1 MNKFISQTD
10 SSLKKKKRRW
20 KPKGRQ
26 VENSFYEEVSNLLRG
41 IKFKRDEL
49 IEYLH
54 LLQDNFGVLYDKHLV
69 ALSTITNLPLSE
81 IYEVATFYAHF
92 NIVKNSDT
100 FEPIKVV
107 RVCESLTCELFGAQ
121 KLLSDLKSS
130 ENKNIKVVP
139 GPCMGRCDV
148 APTVCVG
155 KNYVD
160 NASASKVEKAI
171 QENRFEVV
179 VPNYISLDEYKKNG
193 GYNIVNQIRNGEISD
208 NHIIETLKDSGLK
221 GKGGAGFPTGMKWE
235 IVSKYNGKKYVA
247 VNGDEG
253 EPGTFKDRTYLERD
267 PHRFLEG
274 ALIASLFLKASNVYI
289 YMRDEY
295 PSVIKILSDEILKLE
310 NEEVVSKGHFILR
323 RGAGAYICGEESAM
337 IESIEGKRGLP
348 RHRPPYVAE
357 VGLFGKPT
365 LTNNLET
372 LFWVRD
378 ILEKGSKW
386 FAEKGLNGNKGF
398 HSFSVSGRV
407 KNPGVKVAPAGIT
420 IQQLID
426 EYCEGMQD
434 GHIFKG
440 YLPGGA
446 SGGILPAEMNNIPLD
461 YGSKE
466 LADLGCFLGSAAIVV
481 LSDKDSMKDVA
492 LNLLKFFE
500 EESCG
505 QCTPCRVGTEKTVK
519 LMKENIWNKQKLS
532 DLSEVMA
539 QASICG
545 LGQAATNPLNSVLKY
560 FANEISYD

>member
-1 MNKFISQTD
+1 MDKFVSQTET
-10 SSLKKKKRRW
+10 SLKKKKRRW
-20 KPKGRQ
+20 TPKGRQ
-26 VENSFYEEVSNLLRG
+26 VEDKYLDEVSKLFSGL
-41 IKFKRDEL
+41 IFKRDEL

-54 LLQDNFGVLYDKHLV
+54 ILQDKFGVLYDKHLV
-69 ALSTITNLPLSE
+69 ALSTIINLPLSE

-92 NIVKNSDT
+92 NIVKDSKDYN
-100 FEPIKVV
+100 PVNVV
-107 RVCESLTCELFGAQ
+107 RVCESLTCELFGAH
-121 KLLSDLKSS
+121 KLLQDIKKL

-139 GPCMGRCDV
+139 GPCMGRCNV

-160 NASASKVEKAI
+160 VANFDKVKKTIDEKNFDPFI
-171 QENRFEVV
+171 
-179 VPNYISLDEYKKNG
+179 PDYINLSSYKKNG
-193 GYNIVNQIRNGEISD
+193 GYEIADKIKNGVISKKQVL
-208 NHIIETLKDSGLK
+208 NSLNESGLK
-221 GKGGAGFPTGMKWE
+221 GKGGAGFPTGKKWE
-235 IVSKYNGKKYVA
+235 IVSNYNGKKYVA

-253 EPGTFKDRTYLERD
+253 EPGTFKDRSYLESD

-274 ALIASLFLKASNVYI
+274 ALIASYFINAQKVYI

-295 PSVIKILSDEILKLE
+295 PTVIKILLDEINKME
-310 NEEVVSKGHFILR
+310 DEEIIPKDFFIVR

-357 VGLFGKPT
+357 IGLFGCPT

-378 ILEKGSKW
+378 IIEKGAKW
-386 FAEKGLNGNKGF
+386 FAEKGSNGNKGF

-426 EYCEGMQD
+426 EYCDGMAD
-434 GHIFKG
+434 GHTFKG

-446 SGGILPAEMNNIPLD
+446 SGGILPATMNDIPLD

-466 LADLGCFLGSAAIVV
+466 LMDAGCFLGSAAVVV
-481 LSDKDSMKDVA
+481 LSDHDNMKDVA

-505 QCTPCRVGTEKTVK
+505 QCTPCRSGTEKTVK
-519 LMKENIWNKQKLS
+519 LMLEKNWNKEKLK

-560 FANEISYD
+560 FSNEITYD

>member
-1 MNKFISQTD
+1 MDKFVSQTET
-10 SSLKKKKRRW
+10 SLKKKKRRW
-20 KPKGRQ
+20 TPKGRQ
-26 VENSFYEEVSNLLRG
+26 VEDKYLDEVSKLFSGL
-41 IKFKRDEL
+41 IFKRDEL

-54 LLQDNFGVLYDKHLV
+54 ILQDKFGVLYDKHLV
-69 ALSTITNLPLSE
+69 ALSTIINLPLSE

-92 NIVKNSDT
+92 NIVKDSKDYN
-100 FEPIKVV
+100 PVNIV
-107 RVCESLTCELFGAQ
+107 RVCESLTCELFGAH
-121 KLLSDLKSS
+121 KLLQDIKKL

-139 GPCMGRCDV
+139 GPCMGRCNV

-160 NASASKVEKAI
+160 EANFDKVKKTIDEKTFDPFI
-171 QENRFEVV
+171 
-179 VPNYISLDEYKKNG
+179 PDYINLSSYKKNG
-193 GYNIVNQIRNGEISD
+193 GYEIADKIKNGVISKKQVLD
-208 NHIIETLKDSGLK
+208 SLNESGLK
-221 GKGGAGFPTGMKWE
+221 GKGGAGFPTGKKWE
-235 IVSKYNGKKYVA
+235 IVSNYNGKKYVA

-253 EPGTFKDRTYLERD
+253 EPGTFKDRSYLESD

-274 ALIASLFLKASNVYI
+274 ALIASYFINAQKVYI

-295 PSVIKILSDEILKLE
+295 PTVIKILLDEINKME
-310 NEEVVSKGHFILR
+310 DEKIIPKDFFVVR

-357 VGLFGKPT
+357 IGLFGCPT

-378 ILEKGSKW
+378 IIEKGAKW
-386 FAEKGLNGNKGF
+386 FAEKGSNGNKGF

-426 EYCEGMQD
+426 KYCDGMAD
-434 GHIFKG
+434 GHTFKG

-446 SGGILPAEMNNIPLD
+446 SGGILPATMNDIPLD

-466 LADLGCFLGSAAIVV
+466 LMDAGCFLGSAAVVV
-481 LSDKDSMKDVA
+481 LSDHDNMKDVA

-505 QCTPCRVGTEKTVK
+505 QCTPCRSGTEKTVK
-519 LMKENIWNKQKLS
+519 LMQEKNWNKEKLK

-560 FANEISYD
+560 FSNEITYD

>member
-1 MNKFISQTD
+1 MDKFVSQTET
-10 SSLKKKKRRW
+10 SLKKKKRRW
-20 KPKGRQ
+20 TPKGRQ
-26 VENSFYEEVSNLLRG
+26 VEDKYLDEVSKLFSGL
-41 IKFKRDEL
+41 IFKRDEL

-54 LLQDNFGVLYDKHLV
+54 ILQDKFGVLYDKHLV
-69 ALSTITNLPLSE
+69 ALSTIINLPLSE

-92 NIVKNSDT
+92 NIVKDSKDYN
-100 FEPIKVV
+100 PVNVV
-107 RVCESLTCELFGAQ
+107 RVCESLTCELFGAH
-121 KLLSDLKSS
+121 KLLQEIKKL

-139 GPCMGRCDV
+139 GPCMGRCNV

-160 NASASKVEKAI
+160 EANFDKVKKTIDEKTFDPFI
-171 QENRFEVV
+171 
-179 VPNYISLDEYKKNG
+179 PDYINLSSYKKNG
-193 GYNIVNQIRNGEISD
+193 GYEIANKIKNGVISKKQVLD
-208 NHIIETLKDSGLK
+208 SLNESGLK
-221 GKGGAGFPTGMKWE
+221 GKGGAGFPTGKKWE
-235 IVSKYNGKKYVA
+235 IVSNYNGKKYVA

-253 EPGTFKDRTYLERD
+253 EPGTFKDRSYLESD

-274 ALIASLFLKASNVYI
+274 ALIASYFINAQKVYI

-295 PSVIKILSDEILKLE
+295 PTVIKILLDEINKME
-310 NEEVVSKGHFILR
+310 DEEIIPKDFFIVR

-357 VGLFGKPT
+357 IGLFGCPT

-378 ILEKGSKW
+378 IIEKGAKW
-386 FAEKGLNGNKGF
+386 FAEKGSNGNKGF

-426 EYCEGMQD
+426 EYCDGMAD
-434 GHIFKG
+434 GHTFKG

-446 SGGILPAEMNNIPLD
+446 SGGILPATMNDIPLD

-466 LADLGCFLGSAAIVV
+466 LMDAGCFLGSAAVVV
-481 LSDKDSMKDVA
+481 LSDHDNMKDVA

-505 QCTPCRVGTEKTVK
+505 QCTPCRSGTEKTVK
-519 LMKENIWNKQKLS
+519 LMQEKNWNKEKLK

-560 FANEISYD
+560 FSNEITYD

>member
-386 FAEKGLNGNKGF
+386 FADKGLNGNKGF

-481 LSDKDSMKDVA
+481 LSNKDSMKDVA